1 MAERFPEWAEIHTP
15 LLTALVEGFEA
26 MAERSDERPVRLIHG
41 DLHQHNIVLTEEGPR
56 VLDWQ
61 TCSLGDPV
69 HDVTRLALESDPG
82 RSFDSILSLCDRRPE
97 TRAAAPV
104 VARAVAL
111 VYAGF
116 VTGLAGRPDLDSET
130 RDHRF
135 ARRMLE
141 PRGVART
148 VARALEVLDSDR

>member
-1 MAERFPEWAEIHTP
+1 MLRIT
-15 LLTALVEGFEA
+15 GY
-26 MAERSDERPVRLIHG
+26 SDTYSVCPGDTVTFYVNSEKNEDYQADIVRLIHG

-97 TRAAAPV
+97 TRAAAPS
-104 VARAVAL
+104 AR
-111 VYAGF
+111 
-116 VTGLAGRPDLDSET
+116 
-130 RDHRF
+130 
-135 ARRMLE
+135 
-141 PRGVART
+141 
-148 VARALEVLDSDR
+148 